1 MQPKIY
7 SVSDHDIDPNA
18 IDPDALYVLRKLR
31 EAGFIAYLVGG
42 APRDLLLKRV
52 PKDCDISTS
61 ALPEE
66 IKQLFQRSCLLIGRR
81 FRLAHIR
88 FGHKIIE
95 VSTFRSGDNEEEL
108 ILRDNQWGTPEQD
121 VLRRDFT
128 INGLF
133 YDPAT
138 HSIIDYVG
146 GWEDIKQNTLRTIG
160 VAETRFIQDPV
171 RMIRLLKFRA
181 RFGFQIHPEAKKALL
196 SCRKEIL
203 KSASA
208 RVLEEILR
216 MLESG
221 AAAPFFHLLQ
231 ESNMLRMLY
240 PHLAEL
246 FTGPSGKEI
255 LLYLSGA
262 DKLSQAA
269 GKKTLNRPLLAACMI
284 FPLVRKEV
292 EAFIKAQGRIPHL
305 GEIILIIG
313 STIHKFE
320 SGAFVRFPRRLMA
333 IMSAILLLQFRLT
346 PLTGKLHHHQK
357 VMQSHDFADALALLK
372 VRALI
377 DKNLIEIYTGWKSAY
392 RQTHHRTHHHQ
403 MPPRMTPAAHKT
415 K

>member
-18 IDPDALYVLRKLR
+18 IDPDALLVLQKLR
-31 EAGFIAYLVGG
+31 EAGHIAYLVGG

-66 IKQLFQRSCLLIGRR
+66 IKQLFHRSCLLIGRR

-146 GWEDIKQNTLRTIG
+146 GWEDIKQNTLRSIG
-160 VAETRFIQDPV
+160 VAETRFKQDPV

-181 RFGFQIHPEAKKALL
+181 RFGFNIHPDAKKALL
-196 SCRKEIL
+196 SCRSEIL
-203 KSASA
+203 KSAPA

-231 ESNMLRMLY
+231 ESNMLRMLI
-240 PHLAEL
+240 PSLAEL
-246 FTGPSGKEI
+246 FSGPSSKEI

-262 DKLSQAA
+262 DKLNQASL
-269 GKKTLNRPLLAACMI
+269 KKPLSRPLLGSCLL

-292 EAFIKAQGRIPHL
+292 DAFINTQGRIPHL
-305 GEIILIIG
+305 GEIIIIIG

-320 SGAFVRFPRRLMA
+320 TGAFIRFPRRLTSM
-333 IMSAILLLQFRLT
+333 MSAILLMQFRLT
-346 PLTGKLHHHQK
+346 PLSGKLHHQQK
-357 VMQSHDFADALALLK
+357 VLKLNDFPEALTLLK
-372 VRALI
+372 VRAMI
-377 DKNLIEIYTGWKSAY
+377 DKSLIEIYTGWKAAY
-392 RQTHHRTHHHQ
+392 RQAHHRTHHHQ
-403 MPPRMTPAAHKT
+403 LPPRMTQSH
-415 K
+415 